1 MGLISSSGNAVW
13 IQGFW
18 RQMGWIICWRNT
30 ADFNPAEI
38 AYLFLQSISK
48 RAVLCS
54 LTKWERWDSLW
65 AAARFQFNRPL
76 FSPFSSIY
84 NIVILL
90 VTTFWHSFILLWVG
104 GMMTTTTSCKSSVH
118 VLSDLGFH
126 RNYLLRFPMI
136 NRSIKVRLL
145 RSNHSYGNR
154 KQKHIEEFSCL
165 E

>member
-1 MGLISSSGNAVW
+1 MGLIPSSGNAVW

-38 AYLFLQSISK
+38 AYLFLQSILK

-65 AAARFQFNRPL
+65 AAGRFQLNCPL

-84 NIVILL
+84 NVLILL
-90 VTTFWHSFILLWVG
+90 FTTFWHSSVLLWVG
-104 GMMTTTTSCKSSVH
+104 GMMTTTTSCKWCTCAVRFRISQKLFAQVSH
-118 VLSDLGFH
+118 DL
-126 RNYLLRFPMI
+126 LLKWGYGEVTI
-136 NRSIKVRLL
+136 LTETENKSI
-145 RSNHSYGNR
+145 
-154 KQKHIEEFSCL
+154 
-165 E
+165 